1 MATPEYINTLVTKF
15 AAARATRLNLVKQAG
30 MVYDRAS
37 TANSALASRGYDNA
51 SGSHIFRL
59 DPSYNSLLHPT
70 QLFGDSTVDALDQ
83 SWSNPNYYTQNLADY
98 GASAGL
104 GGLAGNQF
112 NKILNRMN
120 FANNGIPTK
129 IPISAFNAAQLSA
142 YVQSLAGDGK
152 GSTRFSVGPNPVG
165 FPRQVG
171 AQIFPPKMPSAST
184 PAMNPLERDAAMRE
198 AMSTPAQRSGQTPV
212 TATEQQVEVKP
223 EVKAVP
229 ATPGRREQHIKY
241 DKHNRPLTEYQ
252 PEVPPV
258 AAVKGE
264 AAQFKSVPA
273 IDWSK
278 QGPSTSRPPIGDQT
292 VQVQSTT
299 PGKSL
304 TGKPTN
310 TTTNQSFTPGKPVTS
325 LSNRANALKSLGWGA
340 ALGAAAN
347 ALKNV
352 LYNNSPFAAT
362 KMPVSFDESGNP
374 TPATQRR
381 MDEDAAN
388 AGR

>member
-15 AAARATRLNLVKQAG
+15 AAARATRLNLVKQAD

-37 TANSALASRGYDNA
+37 TANSALAGRGYDNA

-83 SWSNPNYYTQNLADY
+83 SFSNPNYYTQNLADY

-104 GGLAGNQF
+104 GGLAGNKF
-112 NKILNRMN
+112 NKILNGIN
-120 FANNGIPTK
+120 FSNNGIPTK

-152 GSTRFSVGPNPVG
+152 GSTRFSVSPTSPGLKGLLTEQLFRPQM
-165 FPRQVG
+165 R
-171 AQIFPPKMPSAST
+171 SEST
-184 PAMNPLERDAAMRE
+184 PAMGSEQRAKALRE
-198 AMSTPAQRSGQTPV
+198 AMSTRAQGSGQTPV
-212 TATEQQVEVKP
+212 TAPEQQVVVEQKVTAVP
-223 EVKAVP
+223 EVKYRAERLERPGVPYLPERPAVP
-229 ATPGRREQHIKY
+229 GVAGKPAVTEQ
-241 DKHNRPLTEYQ
+241 
-252 PEVPPV
+252 
-258 AAVKGE
+258 
-264 AAQFKSVPA
+264 VPA

-278 QGPSTSRPPIGDQT
+278 QGPSTSGPPIGNQT
-292 VQVQSTT
+292 VQVETTT
-299 PGKSL
+299 PGTGV
-304 TGKPTN
+304 TGKTKN
-310 TTTNQSFTPGKPVTS
+310 KTTTQSYRPGEPATS
-325 LSNRANALKSLGWGA
+325 PNNRPNAFKHLGLGIAAGVLS
-340 ALGAAAN
+340 N

-352 LYNNSPFAAT
+352 NNTGNPTANT
-362 KMPVSFDESGNP
+362 KMPVSFDEPGNP
-374 TPATQRR
+374 TPATQQR